1 MKIAILTIVTATL
14 VALFLTACWNPSVI
28 EVPITAPWN
37 KMNLPIKEN
46 SRVWFSD
53 DKELRVAHKGR
64 RADIAESYFGAL
76 DKDGWKITEKPLM
89 DENIIVNKYE
99 KNDRRIMVKVHDF
112 EGGTGVVITRL
123 E

>member
-1 MKIAILTIVTATL
+1 MKNTLLIIAA
-14 VALFLTACWNPSVI
+14 AAFFAACWNPSVA
-28 EVPITAPWN
+28 EVPLTAPWN

-53 DKELRVAHKGR
+53 EKELRVAHKGR
-64 RADIAESYFGAL
+64 RADIADSYLDAL
-76 DKDGWKITEKPLM
+76 DKDGWKPTEAALV
-89 DENIIVNKYE
+89 DENIIVSKLE
-99 KNDRRIMVKVHDF
+99 KSGRRIMVKVHDF